1 MKFINIKSSM
11 TSLLSLDINLILYKH
26 EIIDYLIKNN
36 LPYEEEKNC
45 LKLILSSILCFIN
58 SIKPLKVNSK
68 IQIINNFLKIGISNG
83 LENLTAR
90 FNEEHIL
97 IINQMNLETK
107 NILNYESNIKDK
119 NWINENIAEFHGK
132 TLNVKEVK
140 NIFKL

>member
-36 LPYEEEKNC
+36 FPYEEEKNC

-58 SIKPLKVNSK
+58 SIKPLEDNSK

-83 LENLTAR
+83 LENLTTR
-90 FNEEHIL
+90 FNEDHIL
-97 IINQMNLETK
+97 IINLINLEMK

-119 NWINENIAEFHGK
+119 NWINENISEFDGK
-132 TLNVKEVK
+132 SLNA
-140 NIFKL
+140 NIVNNTFKL

>member
-1 MKFINIKSSM
+1 MI
-11 TSLLSLDINLILYKH
+11 SLHSLDINLILYRN

-58 SIKPLKVNSK
+58 SIKPLEDNSK

-83 LENLTAR
+83 LENLIAR
-90 FNEEHIL
+90 LNEKHIL

-119 NWINENIAEFHGK
+119 N
-132 TLNVKEVK
+132 
-140 NIFKL
+140 